1 MANEVLKELETWQE
15 ATILALIGQRQ
26 ELVNR
31 ANETIAKMTQA
42 IQENAKMW
50 SDGAEGKLDFEQRDG
65 KLVLVRVAEDD
76 ATGVA
81 PAV

>member
-1 MANEVLKELETWQE
+1 MANEMVKELEGWQE
-15 ATILALIGQRQ
+15 STIIALIGQRQ
-26 ELVNR
+26 EVVNR

-65 KLVLVRVAEDD
+65 KLVLVRIAEDD
-76 ATGVA
+76 STDVA
-81 PAV
+81 PAA